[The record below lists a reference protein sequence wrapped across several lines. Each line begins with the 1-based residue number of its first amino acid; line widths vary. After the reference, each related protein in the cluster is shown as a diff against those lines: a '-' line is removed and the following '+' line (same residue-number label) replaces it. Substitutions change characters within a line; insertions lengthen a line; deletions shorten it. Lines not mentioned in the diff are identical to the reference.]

1 MSEKED
7 QGDLTENT
15 EYEDDFEKEL
25 ECLTDDEEKKVFGT
39 LNASC
44 VIQKTKLSNIWSNRH
59 KFSIA

>member
-44 VIQKTKLSNIWSNRH
+44 VI
-59 KFSIA
+59 